1 MSQVKKYEKLF
12 VFVFAHVKH
21 APYHVHLIFFMSVRS
36 WEFFIICKGE
46 TITGEEDL
54 NPVFFPYI
62 IKKKKRKKRKRKENQ
77 MMPLY
82 KAYYWANILMH
93 K

>member
-46 TITGEEDL
+46 RISGEEDL
-54 NPVFFPYI
+54 NQVFFPYI
-62 IKKKKRKKRKRKENQ
+62 YIKKKKKSDYATIQSLLLSKYSN
-77 MMPLY
+77 
-82 KAYYWANILMH
+82 A
-93 K
+93 

>member
-46 TITGEEDL
+46 TISGEEDL

-62 IKKKKRKKRKRKENQ
+62 KKKKKKKSDYATIQSLLLSKYSN
-77 MMPLY
+77 
-82 KAYYWANILMH
+82 A
-93 K
+93 

>member
-46 TITGEEDL
+46 TISGEEDL

-62 IKKKKRKKRKRKENQ
+62 IKKKKKEKKKKKKRKSDDASIQSLLLSKYSN
-77 MMPLY
+77 
-82 KAYYWANILMH
+82 A
-93 K
+93 